1 MAGIVWSFLPQ
12 PVSVDVAVVS
22 RGLLR
27 VSVDEDGIT
36 RIRERYVVSAPL
48 AGQLLRIAL
57 EPGDPIVRGKTLL
70 ATIKPRDPELLD
82 PRAVAQAEAQVH
94 AAQAAVQRSES
105 ALNQARLRQAD
116 AEGDFQR
123 AKELAAGNAISTE
136 QLEDVALAFESSNE
150 QLREARHAE
159 DIARFELAQAEAA
172 LLRSRP
178 ESDPPD
184 ATLESVAPP
193 GRPTRR
199 GADDDVATDAR
210 SEQPR
215 NVPRKGSNADLDNA
229 DEPWDFT
236 IRAPV
241 DGRVL
246 RVFQESAAVVS
257 AGTPLLELGDPQDL
271 EVVVDVLSQDAVK
284 ISAGDRV
291 LLEHWG
297 GDRIL
302 EGRVARVEP
311 AAFKK
316 ISTLGVEE
324 QRVNVIIDL
333 VDPPAA
339 RQSLGDG
346 FRVEAQIIVWE
357 RPQALVVPTSATFR
371 VGDAWAVF
379 RVRDRRAEQVLVR
392 LGQENGLAA
401 EVLDGLEEGDRV
413 VVHPSD
419 AVADNVAVTLR
430 R

>member
-1 MAGIVWSFLPQ
+1 MGFRH
-12 PVSVDVAVVS
+12 S
-22 RGLLR
+22 R
-27 VSVDEDGIT
+27 S
-36 RIRERYVVSAPL
+36 
-48 AGQLLRIAL
+48 
-57 EPGDPIVRGKTLL
+57 
-70 ATIKPRDPELLD
+70 
-82 PRAVAQAEAQVH
+82 
-94 AAQAAVQRSES
+94 
-105 ALNQARLRQAD
+105 
-116 AEGDFQR
+116 
-123 AKELAAGNAISTE
+123 
-136 QLEDVALAFESSNE
+136 
-150 QLREARHAE
+150 
-159 DIARFELAQAEAA
+159 
-172 LLRSRP
+172 
-178 ESDPPD
+178 
-184 ATLESVAPP
+184 
-193 GRPTRR
+193 
-199 GADDDVATDAR
+199 
-210 SEQPR
+210 
-215 NVPRKGSNADLDNA
+215 
-229 DEPWDFT
+229 
-236 IRAPV
+236 V

-297 GDRIL
+297 GDRTL

-357 RPQALVVPTSATFR
+357 RPQALIVPTSATFR

-379 RVRDRRAEQVLVR
+379 RVRGRRAEQVLVR

-401 EVLDGLEEGDRV
+401 EVLGRSGGR
-413 VVHPSD
+413 
-419 AVADNVAVTLR
+419 
-430 R
+430 